1 MATYKSI
8 RYLVPDEVVE
18 HTDSI
23 NALSDVDTS
32 TVAPEIGQTLKWIA
46 GTSEWKPRDIDSIN
60 QAPSL
65 SNTST
70 VTLAESANIGT
81 SVATIS
87 ASDLEG
93 DTITYTIT
101 AGNLGLA
108 FAINSSTG
116 LITTATVLDYEMITS
131 YTLTITA
138 TDSIGND
145 DTITQTVNIT
155 NVTETTPDPTQ
166 KAIFGFGETNSNT
179 NITNLVSS
187 LGVVA
192 TDTAGVGTARNG
204 LAAANYGG
212 DKAIFGFGR
221 TSGHS
226 DITNLVSNAGVVATD
241 TIGVGR
247 KRATLAAAGYGGDKA
262 LFGFGG
268 DGIGGVS
275 ITNLVGNSGAV
286 HLDVTGVGTGRTDLA
301 ASGYGGDKAIF
312 GFGFSSYY
320 TNITNLVSNT
330 GVVATD
336 TTGVGTIRQN
346 LAAAGYGGDKAIFG
360 FGQNTGMLNVTNL
373 VSNLGVVSLD
383 VTGVGTAR
391 RHPSAAG
398 YGNDKAIFGF
408 GRDPSSNTN
417 VTNLVSNTGVVSS
430 DTTGVGTARRGGGAA
445 GYSSTA

>member
-1 MATYKSI
+1 MAKYKSI

-166 KAIFGFGETNSNT
+166 KAIFGFGETNS
-179 NITNLVSS
+179 
-187 LGVVA
+187 
-192 TDTAGVGTARNG
+192 
-204 LAAANYGG
+204 
-212 DKAIFGFGR
+212 
-221 TSGHS
+221 HS

-301 ASGYGGDKAIF
+301 ASCYGGDKAIF